1 MTFAHGCHR
10 ERRRFLR
17 GSGLAALSALV
28 LCSAAFLPAG
38 AGAAPTRQS
47 AAPGPGSTFCTDAAK
62 FGTSGVSNLQSLPPK
77 VLQADYTAFK
87 ALDGSMVPAAP
98 TAVRGNLQKIFTFD
112 LGLFSEL
119 SKSQWSFA
127 KIPPTVLKQW
137 SIAGPKLKP
146 VSDEVIGYL
155 NTTCHLKLVKP

>member
-17 GSGLAALSALV
+17 PGRLAPLSALV
-28 LCSAAFLPAG
+28 LCSVAFLPAG

-47 AAPGPGSTFCTDAAK
+47 AAVGSTFCTDAAK

-98 TAVRGNLQKIFTFD
+98 TAIRSNLQKIFTFD

-127 KIPPTVLKQW
+127 KIPQGVLKQW

-155 NTTCHLKLVKP
+155 NATCHLKLTKP

>member
-1 MTFAHGCHR
+1 MSFAHGCHR
-10 ERRRFLR
+10 ERGRFLR
-17 GSGLAALSALV
+17 PSRLVPLSALV
-28 LCSAAFLPAG
+28 LCSAVFLPAG

-47 AAPGPGSTFCTDAAK
+47 AAAGSTFCTDAAK
-62 FGTSGVSNLQSLPPK
+62 FGTSGVSNLQTQPPS
-77 VLQADYTAFK
+77 VLKTDYKAFK

-98 TAVRGNLQKIFTFD
+98 TAIRTNLQKIFTFD

-146 VSDEVIGYL
+146 VSDEVIGYM
-155 NTTCHLKLVKP
+155 NTTCHLKLAKP